1 MGPLGL
7 RAFKPAPCLKGD
19 RTAAALRAA
28 STVFVGYRTDDR
40 SALVTNGL
48 QHRFAPAV
56 WPLNTR
62 ASLWGWRAENR
73 FALVYN
79 GLQRRFAPAVWP
91 LNTRASLCRYAVD
104 NHGLQHRF
112 APAVWPWLTTASLAG
127 AQN

>member
-1 MGPLGL
+1 MKEMITGVFFHPIQTPTHSPYPLAHPEGVAPRRGQALQPEARTPLMMGPLGL
-7 RAFKPAPCLKGD
+7 RASMPAPCFSGD

-62 ASLWGWRAENR
+62 ASLRGWRTE
-73 FALVYN
+73 L
-79 GLQRRFAPAVWP
+79 AV
-91 LNTRASLCRYAVD
+91 
-104 NHGLQHRF
+104 
-112 APAVWPWLTTASLAG
+112 LA
-127 AQN
+127 AHK